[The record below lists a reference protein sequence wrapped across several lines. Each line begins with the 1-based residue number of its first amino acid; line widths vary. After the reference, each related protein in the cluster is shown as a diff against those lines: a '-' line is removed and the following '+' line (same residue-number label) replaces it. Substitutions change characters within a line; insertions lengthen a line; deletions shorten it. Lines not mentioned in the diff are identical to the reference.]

1 MPAESKTSEEHKK
14 SATLEGFKIAK
25 TVAIVAIATVIATVV
40 AVISTATV
48 TVATTITAI
57 IMDIAIT
64 VATNTT
70 RVAPTAEVA
79 PPPVSAQLSF
89 TELRRL

>member
-48 TVATTITAI
+48 TVAT
-57 IMDIAIT
+57 
-64 VATNTT
+64 NTT

-89 TELRRL
+89 TKLRRL